1 MQSIVAIIP
10 VYNGA
15 KYIERSIRSVL
26 DQTVQPTEFI
36 VVDDGSTDN
45 SRDIIERMAAK
56 NPSIR
61 IITKPNGGQSS
72 ARNLGVASST
82 SSLIAFLDQDDAWYP
97 DHLSELAKPF
107 RKSPSRLGWV
117 YSDLDQVDID
127 WNMVCHEFLQTM
139 PTQHPKRDIVVCL
152 QQDMFIL
159 PSAALIT
166 REAFESVG
174 GFDERLSG
182 YEDDDLFLRL
192 FRKGYANAFVR
203 KALSAWRIHM
213 ESTSYTPRMARS
225 RLVYMKKLIEFFP
238 DNPEMTRFYR
248 RDCIAPR
255 FSRVFVADYVRGLR
269 RGDRQTVAA
278 AINDLRQILPYVRL
292 KRRLIF
298 TAALPFLAS
307 YPFARTAFRMKLHI
321 IARRAIFG

>member
-15 KYIERSIRSVL
+15 KYIERSICSVL
-26 DQTVQPTEFI
+26 DQTVPPTEFI

-45 SRDIIERMAAK
+45 SRDIIERMAAE
-56 NPSIR
+56 NPSIQL
-61 IITKPNGGQSS
+61 ITKPNGGQSS
-72 ARNLGVASST
+72 ARNIGVASST

-97 DHLSELAKPF
+97 EHLSELAKPF
-107 RKSPSRLGWV
+107 RKSHSRLGWV
-117 YSDLDQVDID
+117 YSDLDEVDID
-127 WNMVCHEFLQTM
+127 WNMVRRELLQTM
-139 PTQHPKRDIVVCL
+139 PITHPKRDIAVCL

-159 PSAALIT
+159 PSASLIA
-166 REAFESVG
+166 REAFDSVG

-192 FRKGYANAFVR
+192 FRKGYANVFVR
-203 KALSAWRIHM
+203 KALSAWRMHM
-213 ESTSYTPRMARS
+213 ESTSYTPRMSRS
-225 RLVYMKKLIEFFP
+225 RMIYMQKLIDTFP
-238 DNPEMTRFYR
+238 DNPDKNLFYR

-255 FSRVFVADYVRGLR
+255 FSAFVLVDYVRGVR
-269 RGDRQTVAA
+269 TGNRKMVEA
-278 AINDLRQILPYVRL
+278 AIGDLRQILPYMRL